1 MGGSSRSSRARL
13 TYRAI
18 KVSSSTVSFSHAD
31 PFHNAKRRI
40 PVSHAY
46 ATRGASSSRPI
57 ARLLAPSIKQSST
70 EVIVQEDP
78 TLDAKRSRFP
88 SQYVTYG
95 RAAESSAMFVGP
107 TT

>member
-1 MGGSSRSSRARL
+1 MWGPSRSSRARL

-18 KVSSSTVSFSHAD
+18 RVSSSTVSFSHAD

-46 ATRGASSSRPI
+46 ATRAPSSRPI

-95 RAAESSAMFVGP
+95 RAAESRAVFGGP